1 MSTHI
6 PSTQRLSK
14 QRLSKQRLSKQVLST
29 QIPPALPRL
38 LSHHR
43 LMPGLMSLLL
53 ALLPALLLSSP
64 VHAISLLD
72 SDADLN
78 APAETSTG
86 APPPPTSPDT
96 AETTMTA
103 ANVDPAANPLL
114 GETWNRRSLVLIAP
128 FVLHIWKNWRAFK
141 TYFKRPAMTI
151 ALVASLVAGI
161 AFAWPSLTGT
171 SEGRGGRPEF
181 ALLRAVQTAPISA
194 VAPLFGQ
201 DGNGLAENLRARGY
215 TVASTDDTLNGIAE
229 ASGKS
234 AGDIAGVLAASGRS
248 GESQ

>member
-1 MSTHI
+1 
-6 PSTQRLSK
+6 
-14 QRLSKQRLSKQVLST
+14 
-29 QIPPALPRL
+29 
-38 LSHHR
+38 
-43 LMPGLMSLLL
+43 MPSLLARYATPFTTGL
-53 ALLPALLLSSP
+53 FVVSLVSGVALFFHIGSAYFHSMHEWL
-64 VHAISLLD
+64 
-72 SDADLN
+72 
-78 APAETSTG
+78 
-86 APPPPTSPDT
+86 
-96 AETTMTA
+96 
-103 ANVDPAANPLL
+103 
-114 GETWNRRSLVLIAP
+114 SLVLIAP

-151 ALVASLVAGI
+151 ALVASLVAGV

-234 AGDIAGVLAASGRS
+234 ASDIAGVLAASGGS
-248 GESQ
+248 GDSQ